1 MHRKYSI
8 VNLHIMKKELGKW
21 FLDIAKYI
29 ITAVVLASIFNQIDN
44 VQVTAAIGVL
54 TVAITLSVGLY
65 LLNDKK
71 K

>member
-1 MHRKYSI
+1 
-8 VNLHIMKKELGKW
+8 MKKELGKW

-29 ITAVVLASIFNQIDN
+29 ITAVVLATIFNQIDN

-54 TVAITLSVGLY
+54 TEAITLSVGLY

>member
-1 MHRKYSI
+1 
-8 VNLHIMKKELGKW
+8 MKKELGKW